1 MRSFLRRTLDFSP
14 ASVAELG
21 SVRPH
26 SPPVKIKRYRYNI
39 QHACFACRKVFK
51 LPSTEKE
58 QARSAWLSRRYLS
71 GRSPTQPSPEFAPHR
86 CPECSGTLEML
97 GRAFRAPRRQDRDAW
112 ERVRLLVQGGCRF
125 FSYSSGGYP
134 VESTREV
141 REFLVGRRRQST
153 RAA

>member
-1 MRSFLRRTLDFSP
+1 MKT
-14 ASVAELG
+14 
-21 SVRPH
+21 
-26 SPPVKIKRYRYNI
+26 KRYRYNL
-39 QHACFACRKVFK
+39 QHACFACCKVFK

-58 QARSAWLSRRYLS
+58 QARSVWLSRRYLA
-71 GRSPTQPSPEFAPHR
+71 GRDPAQPLPEATPHH
-86 CPECSGTLEML
+86 CPECGGTLEML

-134 VESTREV
+134 AESTREV
-141 REFLVGRRRQST
+141 REFLAERRRQST